1 MSADG
6 PAAHGRAA
14 WRAWPRRRLPAR
26 EVDRLLSGALLIWA
40 LFDVPWW
47 WRPPGH
53 AGSTLVILGTLGLA
67 AAQSLPFLCRRTRAA
82 GVLTLAG
89 AALAVKYAAHLN
101 TWSASAAVLA
111 AAYGLGAYGSRMMR
125 QVTRLMAGAGL
136 VAVLVALQAGRGDH
150 SAAVAC
156 ALLTTALVL
165 GEVTSSH
172 RDIATAAA
180 RHEHDLDRA
189 SLAREL
195 HDVLAHQ
202 LSAIA
207 VQAGAARLASS
218 ADPLAAAQ
226 AIGAIEQEARAGLT
240 ELNNLVRGIRE
251 SGAAGPGPP
260 QLADLPL
267 LVQRAA
273 ESGLR
278 ADLQVAGEPRYLGA
292 EVELAGYRVVQES
305 LTNTIRYAP
314 GAAATVRVA
323 YRADGIMVDVLDD
336 GAGPP
341 LTMTVPAVQGGGT
354 GLAGLRERTRLL
366 GGHLEAGGR
375 PGGGFAVRAFL
386 PGSP

>member
-1 MSADG
+1 MSAHRPSVD
-6 PAAHGRAA
+6 GRAA

-53 AGSTLVILGTLGLA
+53 AGSTLAILGTLGLA
-67 AAQSLPFLCRRTRAA
+67 AAQSLPFLCRRTRPA
-82 GVLTLAG
+82 GVLAVTG
-89 AALAVKYAAHLN
+89 AALTVKYAAHLN
-101 TWSASAAVLA
+101 IWSASAAVLA

-136 VAVLVALQAGRGDH
+136 VAVLVALQAMRGDH

-156 ALLTTALVL
+156 ALLATALVL

-180 RHEHDLDRA
+180 RHAHDLDRA

-218 ADPLAAAQ
+218 ADPLAAVR
-226 AIGAIEQEARAGLT
+226 AIGAIEREARAGLT
-240 ELNNLVRGIRE
+240 ELNDLVRGMRE
-251 SGAAGPGPP
+251 PSAPGPGLP

-267 LVQRAA
+267 LVQRAT

-278 ADLQVAGEPRYLGA
+278 ADLQVAGEPSSLGA
-292 EVELAGYRVVQES
+292 EVERAGYRVVQES

-314 GAAATVRVA
+314 GATATVRVV
-323 YRADGIMVDVLDD
+323 YHADGIVVEVLDD
-336 GAGPP
+336 GPGP
-341 LTMTVPAVQGGGT
+341 LTTAVPAAQSGGT
-354 GLAGLRERTRLL
+354 GLAGLSERTLLL

-386 PGSP
+386 PGQR

>member
-1 MSADG
+1 MSADR

-14 WRAWPRRRLPAR
+14 WRAWPQRRLPAPQ
-26 EVDRLLSGALLIWA
+26 VDRLLAGALLIWA

-53 AGSTLVILGTLGLA
+53 AGSTLAILGTLGLA
-67 AAQSLPFLCRRTRAA
+67 AVQSLPFLCRRTRPA
-82 GVLTLAG
+82 GVLALTG
-89 AALAVKYAAHLN
+89 AALAIKYAAHLN
-101 TWSASAAVLA
+101 IWSASAAVLA
-111 AAYGLGAYGSRMMR
+111 AAYGLGAYGSRTMR
-125 QVTRLMAGAGL
+125 QITRLMAGAGL

-156 ALLTTALVL
+156 ALLVTALVL

-180 RHEHDLDRA
+180 WHAHDLDRA

-195 HDVLAHQ
+195 HDILAHQ

-218 ADPLAAAQ
+218 ADPLAAAR
-226 AIGAIEQEARAGLT
+226 AIGAIEREARAGLT
-240 ELNNLVRGIRE
+240 ELNELVRGMRE
-251 SGAAGPGPP
+251 SSTAGPSLP

-267 LVQRAA
+267 LVRRAT
-273 ESGLR
+273 ESGLH
-278 ADLQVAGEPRYLGA
+278 AELQVAGEPRHLGA

-314 GAAATVRVA
+314 GAAAMVRVSYGA
-323 YRADGIMVDVLDD
+323 GGVVVDVLDD
-336 GAGPP
+336 GPGP
-341 LTMTVPAVQGGGT
+341 LTLAVPAGQGGGT
-354 GLAGLRERTRLL
+354 GLAGLSERTRLL
-366 GGHLEAGGR
+366 GGDLEAGGR
-375 PGGGFAVRAFL
+375 TGGGFGVRAFL
-386 PGSP
+386 PGAR

>member
-1 MSADG
+1 MSADQ

-14 WRAWPRRRLPAR
+14 WRSWPRQRLPAR

-53 AGSTLVILGTLGLA
+53 GGSALVILGTLGLA
-67 AAQSLPFLCRRTRAA
+67 AAQSLPFLCRRTRPA
-82 GVLTLAG
+82 GVLALAG

-101 TWSASAAVLA
+101 IWSASAAVLA
-111 AAYGLGAYGSRMMR
+111 AAYGLGAYGSRVMR
-125 QVTRLMAGAGL
+125 PVTRLLAGAGL
-136 VAVLVALQAGRGDH
+136 AGVLVALQAGRGDH

-156 ALLTTALVL
+156 ALLATALVL

-180 RHEHDLDRA
+180 RHAHDLD
-189 SLAREL
+189 
-195 HDVLAHQ
+195 LAHQ

-207 VQAGAARLASS
+207 VQAGAARLASP
-218 ADPLAAAQ
+218 ADPLAAAR
-226 AIGAIEQEARAGLT
+226 AIGTIEQQARAGLT
-240 ELNNLVRGIRE
+240 ELNKLVRGMRE
-251 SGAAGPGPP
+251 ASATGAALP

-267 LVQRAA
+267 LVRRAA

-278 ADLQVAGEPRYLGA
+278 AELQVAGEPRSLGA
-292 EVELAGYRVVQES
+292 EVELAAYRVVQES

-314 GAAATVRVA
+314 GAAAAVRVA
-323 YRADGIMVDVLDD
+323 YRADGIVVDVLDD
-336 GAGPP
+336 GPGPP
-341 LTMTVPAVQGGGT
+341 LTTAVPAAQGGGT
-354 GLAGLRERTRLL
+354 GLAGLSERTRLL
-366 GGHLEAGGR
+366 GGHLEAGAR

-386 PGSP
+386 PGSR

>member
-1 MSADG
+1 MSASRPVARG
-6 PAAHGRAA
+6 LAT
-14 WRAWPRRRLPAR
+14 WRAWPRLRLPAR
-26 EVDRLLSGALLIWA
+26 EVDRLLAGALLLWA

-53 AGSTLVILGTLGLA
+53 TGSTLVILGTLGLA
-67 AAQSLPFLCRRTRAA
+67 AAQSLPFLCRRARPP
-82 GVLTLAG
+82 GVLALAG
-89 AALAVKYAAHLN
+89 AALAVKYAEHLN
-101 TWSASAAVLA
+101 IWSASAAVLA
-111 AAYGLGAYGSRMMR
+111 AAYGLGAYGSRTMR
-125 QVTRLMAGAGL
+125 LVTRLMAAAGL
-136 VAVLVALQAGRGDH
+136 AAALVALQAGGGDH

-156 ALLTTALVL
+156 ALLATALVL

-172 RDIATAAA
+172 RDIAIAAA
-180 RHEHDLDRA
+180 RHAHDLDRA

-218 ADPLAAAQ
+218 ADPLAAVRAV
-226 AIGAIEQEARAGLT
+226 GTIEREARAGLT
-240 ELNNLVRGIRE
+240 ELNKLVRGMRE
-251 SGAAGPGPP
+251 SSVADPGLPR
-260 QLADLPL
+260 LADLPL
-267 LVQRAA
+267 LVHQAT

-278 ADLQVAGEPRYLGA
+278 AELQVVGEPSSLSA

-336 GAGPP
+336 GPGP
-341 LTMTVPAVQGGGT
+341 LTVAIPAGQGGGI
-354 GLAGLRERTRLL
+354 GLAGLSERTRLL
-366 GGHLEAGGR
+366 GGDLEAGGR
-375 PGGGFAVRAFL
+375 PGGGFGVRAFL
-386 PGSP
+386 PGAR